1 MNIPKY
7 IIKENSYM
15 EPNISIY
22 VEKVNR
28 EERYILFD
36 FVNKGEFDAVLEKLE
51 YVCNRALRITESE
64 EGSFQKSII
73 SLNIKDNHDFKY
85 PTEGKI
91 YKIGLGDLTE
101 LIGNSNILPHHTESP
116 ASILLQMEINKRS
129 ERILSDVFI
138 KGSYPS
144 EKMNYPPCSEEELKA
159 ISLDIGNSYDVV
171 VKNVGHG
178 NWNQIKSDDGR
189 NVMFDF
195 GCSTDYSNTQC
206 SKLLNDRLLQ
216 DSWDL
221 IISHWDLD
229 HYNLLITA
237 DGQVLGNINN
247 VYAPN
252 NCITLTSQNVVNKLN
267 SYSIN
272 LKLIAPINKRVKRRQ
287 ISLHEISAGNNWTMF
302 CGEKSSSTNNSGLA
316 LAVYNYDKCVY
327 LCADHTYNQSF
338 DDMHAYICSKIYS
351 YKCHFVVP
359 HHGRWAGKY
368 NIANYNTSMAPGL
381 AVASCSKKS
390 YGGPLRQNIMMF
402 NALNFNWIETEA
414 FGDVII

>member
-1 MNIPKY
+1 
-7 IIKENSYM
+7 M
-15 EPNISIY
+15 EPNITIY

-73 SLNIKDNHDFKY
+73 SLKINDNPDFKY

-91 YKIGLGDLTE
+91 YRIRLENLVE
-101 LIGNSNILPHHTESP
+101 LIGNANNQSYLSESSP
-116 ASILLQMEINKRS
+116 SILLQIEINERS
-129 ERILSDVFI
+129 ERILSDVFN
-138 KGSYPS
+138 KGSYTS
-144 EKMNYPPCSEEELKA
+144 RKMNYRPCSEEELKA
-159 ISLDIGNSYDVV
+159 ISLDISNSYDVV

-178 NWNQIKSDDGR
+178 NWNQIISNSGR

-206 SKLLNDRLLQ
+206 SMLLNNSLLNTP
-216 DSWDL
+216 WDL

-237 DGQVLGNINN
+237 NGQVLGRIKN

-267 SYSIN
+267 SSSIN

-368 NIANYNTSMAPGL
+368 NIANYNTSMAPGF
-381 AVASCSKKS
+381 AVASCSRKS
-390 YGGPLRQNIMMF
+390 YGGPLCQNINMYK
-402 NALNFNWIETEA
+402 ALGFNWIETEA